1 MAKLEK
7 KRRRIVVRNSSI
19 HGRGVFALRRIPKGT
34 RIIEY
39 KGKLITD
46 KEADRRYSRMHE
58 HSPHTML
65 FSLEGG
71 WVIDATR
78 RGNSARWINHS
89 CAPNCEIEEEG
100 QPDFHRI
107 APRYPPR
114 ATNLL
119 TTTTCRSARS
129 TPRRRSASTP
139 AFAARGAAAA
149 RCSAKKSEIT
159 GSIYSAIQ
167 IVLSEAVVE
176 PLNICFEP
184 VFQP

>member
-100 QPDFHRI
+100 QRI
-107 APRYPPR
+107 FIEARRDIRLGDELTYDYNLQIGEKQTKAAKREHACFCR
-114 ATNLL
+114 ARR
-119 TTTTCRSARS
+119 CRG
-129 TPRRRSASTP
+129 TML
-139 AFAARGAAAA
+139 G
-149 RCSAKKSEIT
+149 E
-159 GSIYSAIQ
+159 
-167 IVLSEAVVE
+167 EE
-176 PLNICFEP
+176 
-184 VFQP
+184 

>member
-7 KRRRIVVRNSSI
+7 KRRRIVVRNSAI

-46 KEADRRYSRMHE
+46 KEADRRYSRVHE

-100 QPDFHRI
+100 QRI
-107 APRYPPR
+107 FIEARRDIRLGDELTYDYNLQIGEKHTKAAKREHACFCR
-114 ATNLL
+114 ARR
-119 TTTTCRSARS
+119 CRG
-129 TPRRRSASTP
+129 TML
-139 AFAARGAAAA
+139 G
-149 RCSAKKSEIT
+149 E
-159 GSIYSAIQ
+159 
-167 IVLSEAVVE
+167 EE
-176 PLNICFEP
+176 
-184 VFQP
+184 

>member
-46 KEADRRYSRMHE
+46 KEADRRYSRVHE

-89 CAPNCEIEEEG
+89 CAPNCDIEEEG
-100 QPDFHRI
+100 RRVFIESRRDLHPGDELTYDYNLQIGEKHTKAAKREHACFC
-107 APRYPPR
+107 R
-114 ATNLL
+114 ARR
-119 TTTTCRSARS
+119 CRG
-129 TPRRRSASTP
+129 TML
-139 AFAARGAAAA
+139 G
-149 RCSAKKSEIT
+149 E
-159 GSIYSAIQ
+159 
-167 IVLSEAVVE
+167 EE
-176 PLNICFEP
+176 
-184 VFQP
+184 

>member
-46 KEADRRYSRMHE
+46 KEADRRYSRVHE

-89 CAPNCEIEEEG
+89 CVPNCDIEEEG
-100 QPDFHRI
+100 RRI
-107 APRYPPR
+107 FIESRRDIHPGDELTYDYNLQIGEKHTKAAKREHACFCR
-114 ATNLL
+114 ARR
-119 TTTTCRSARS
+119 CRG
-129 TPRRRSASTP
+129 TML
-139 AFAARGAAAA
+139 G
-149 RCSAKKSEIT
+149 E
-159 GSIYSAIQ
+159 
-167 IVLSEAVVE
+167 EE
-176 PLNICFEP
+176 
-184 VFQP
+184 

>member
-7 KRRRIVVRNSSI
+7 KHRRIVVRNSSI

-46 KEADRRYSRMHE
+46 KEADRRYSRVHE

-78 RGNSARWINHS
+78 RGNLARWINHS

-100 QPDFHRI
+100 QRI
-107 APRYPPR
+107 FIEARRDIRLGDELTYDY
-114 ATNLL
+114 NLQIGEKH
-119 TTTTCRSARS
+119 TKAAKREHACFCGSRRCRG
-129 TPRRRSASTP
+129 TML
-139 AFAARGAAAA
+139 G
-149 RCSAKKSEIT
+149 E
-159 GSIYSAIQ
+159 
-167 IVLSEAVVE
+167 EE
-176 PLNICFEP
+176 
-184 VFQP
+184 

>member
-46 KEADRRYSRMHE
+46 KEADRRYSRVHE

-89 CAPNCEIEEEG
+89 CAPNCDIEEEG
-100 QPDFHRI
+100 QRI
-107 APRYPPR
+107 FIEARRDIRLGDELTYDY
-114 ATNLL
+114 NLQIGEKH
-119 TTTTCRSARS
+119 TKTAKREHACFCSAR
-129 TPRRRSASTP
+129 RC
-139 AFAARGAAAA
+139 RGTMLG
-149 RCSAKKSEIT
+149 E
-159 GSIYSAIQ
+159 
-167 IVLSEAVVE
+167 EE
-176 PLNICFEP
+176 
-184 VFQP
+184 

>member
-7 KRRRIVVRNSSI
+7 KRRRVVVRNSSI

-46 KEADRRYSRMHE
+46 KEADRRYSRVHE

-89 CAPNCEIEEEG
+89 CAPNCDIEEEG
-100 QPDFHRI
+100 RRI
-107 APRYPPR
+107 FIESRRDIHPGDELTYDYNLQIGEKHTKAAKREHACFCR
-114 ATNLL
+114 ARR
-119 TTTTCRSARS
+119 CRG
-129 TPRRRSASTP
+129 TML
-139 AFAARGAAAA
+139 G
-149 RCSAKKSEIT
+149 E
-159 GSIYSAIQ
+159 
-167 IVLSEAVVE
+167 EE
-176 PLNICFEP
+176 
-184 VFQP
+184 

>member
-46 KEADRRYSRMHE
+46 KEADRRYSRVHE

-89 CAPNCEIEEEG
+89 CAPNCDIEEEG
-100 QPDFHRI
+100 RRIFIESRRDIQPGDELTYDYNLQIGEKHTKAAKREHACFC
-107 APRYPPR
+107 R
-114 ATNLL
+114 ARR
-119 TTTTCRSARS
+119 CRG
-129 TPRRRSASTP
+129 TML
-139 AFAARGAAAA
+139 G
-149 RCSAKKSEIT
+149 E
-159 GSIYSAIQ
+159 
-167 IVLSEAVVE
+167 EE
-176 PLNICFEP
+176 E
-184 VFQP
+184 

>member
-46 KEADRRYSRMHE
+46 KEADRRYSRVHE

-100 QPDFHRI
+100 QRI
-107 APRYPPR
+107 FIEARRDIRLGDELTYDY
-114 ATNLL
+114 NLQIGEKH
-119 TTTTCRSARS
+119 TKTAKREHACFCGARRCRG
-129 TPRRRSASTP
+129 TML
-139 AFAARGAAAA
+139 G
-149 RCSAKKSEIT
+149 E
-159 GSIYSAIQ
+159 
-167 IVLSEAVVE
+167 EE
-176 PLNICFEP
+176 
-184 VFQP
+184 